1 MGPPTRCA
9 GGNKL
14 MAATGHKR
22 RIPMT
27 VTFLEM
33 NAKLSAPPPPQPART
48 KVALL
53 RCEKPPV
60 HFYRYLYDTIGA
72 EYYWVDRKKLSPDAL
87 AEVIH
92 HPLNQLFVMYKDGS
106 PAGMAELDLRKPGTT
121 NISYFG
127 LMPEAIGKRLG
138 YFFLYHTC
146 VNAWLEPIGRLT
158 VNTCTLDHP
167 RALSLYQRLGFTAY
181 SREERFVE
189 LP

>member
-1 MGPPTRCA
+1 
-9 GGNKL
+9 
-14 MAATGHKR
+14 MAAPSPKR

-33 NAKLSAPPPPQPART
+33 VAKPSALSPPQPRG

-53 RCEKPPV
+53 RCEKPPG
-60 HFYRYLYDTIGA
+60 HFYRYLYDTIGND
-72 EYYWVDRKKLSPDAL
+72 YYWVDRKKLAPEAL
-87 AEVIH
+87 DEVIH
-92 HPLNQLFVMYKDGS
+92 DPLNQLFVLYTDGN
-106 PAGMAELDLRKPGTT
+106 PAGMAELDLRKPGLC

-138 YFFLYHTC
+138 FFFLYHTC
-146 VNAWLEPIGRLT
+146 INAWLQPIQRLT

-167 RALSLYQRLGFTAY
+167 RALPLYQRMGFTAY
-181 SREERFVE
+181 DRQERFVE